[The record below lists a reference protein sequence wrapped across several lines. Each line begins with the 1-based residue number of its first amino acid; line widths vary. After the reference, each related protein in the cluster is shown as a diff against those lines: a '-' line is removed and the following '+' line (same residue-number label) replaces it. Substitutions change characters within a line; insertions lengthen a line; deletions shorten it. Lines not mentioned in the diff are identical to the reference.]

1 MKVYVT
7 GASGFI
13 GRRVV
18 ARLLEQG
25 HSVVAFTRDP
35 SKLPAD
41 PRVEIRQ
48 VDLLKLE
55 QILPAIKDCEAGI
68 HAAGLGPSHS
78 EAAMQAINVQGTRN
92 LVATCRQARVPRV
105 IVLSSAA
112 VLEAGDTPYRRCK
125 IGQEAAV
132 RSYAP
137 AFTLLRPTAVIGPA
151 GDSDDLRRLA
161 DKLKAG
167 GTFWIPG
174 GGTIK
179 VQPVDVDDVA
189 AAAVAALERPE
200 TVGKSYVIAG
210 PEPGIA
216 YRDFLDQARKT
227 LGAKGSCAGMPLFPM
242 RIASVFA
249 GLVGLA
255 GPIKAQ
261 LKYYSTDHV
270 YPLAETRSALGFEPR
285 GYDALIARAFGTG
298 A

>member
-35 SKLPAD
+35 GKLPAD
-41 PRVEIRQ
+41 PRVEVRQ
-48 VDLLKLE
+48 VDLLQLA
-55 QILPAIKDCEAGI
+55 QIQPAIKDCEAGI

-78 EAAMQAINVQGTRN
+78 ETAMQAINVQGTRN
-92 LVATCRQARVPRV
+92 LVASCRQARVTRV
-105 IVLSSAA
+105 VVLSSAA

-151 GDSDDLRRLA
+151 TDSEDLRRLA
-161 DKLKAG
+161 DKLRAG

-174 GGTIK
+174 GGSIK

-189 AAAVAALERPE
+189 AAAVAALDRPD

-216 YRDFLDQARKT
+216 YRDFIDRARRA
-227 LGAKGSCAGMPLFPM
+227 LGAKGSCAGVPLFPM
-242 RIASVFA
+242 RIAAVFA

-261 LKYYSTDHV
+261 LQYYSVDHV
-270 YPLAETRSALGFEPR
+270 YPLAETQDALGVAPR
-285 GYDALIARAFGTG
+285 DYDAMIARAFGS
-298 A
+298 AR

>member
-13 GRRVV
+13 GRHVV
-18 ARLLEQG
+18 ARLLDRG

-41 PRVEIRQ
+41 PRIEVRQ
-48 VDLLKLE
+48 VDLLKLD
-55 QILPAIKDCEAGI
+55 QILPAMKGCEAGI

-78 EAAMQAINVQGTRN
+78 EAAMQSINVQGTRN
-92 LVATCRQARVPRV
+92 LVATCRQARVTRV
-105 IVLSSAA
+105 VVLSSAA

-137 AFTLLRPTAVIGPA
+137 AFTLLRPTAVIGPWA
-151 GDSDDLRRLA
+151 ESEDLRRLVER
-161 DKLKAG
+161 LRGG

-174 GGTIK
+174 GGRIK

-189 AAAVAALERPE
+189 DAAVTALDRPE
-200 TVGKSYVIAG
+200 TIGKSYVVAG

-216 YRDFLDQARKT
+216 YRDWIDRTRKL
-227 LGAKGSCAGMPLFPM
+227 LGTSGSCAGVSLLPM
-242 RIASVFA
+242 RFASIFA
-249 GLVGLA
+249 GVIGLA

-261 LKYYSTDHV
+261 IKYYSTDHV
-270 YPLAETRSALGFEPR
+270 YPLAETKAALGFEPR
-285 GYDALIARAFGTG
+285 GYDAMLARAFGTPS
-298 A
+298 